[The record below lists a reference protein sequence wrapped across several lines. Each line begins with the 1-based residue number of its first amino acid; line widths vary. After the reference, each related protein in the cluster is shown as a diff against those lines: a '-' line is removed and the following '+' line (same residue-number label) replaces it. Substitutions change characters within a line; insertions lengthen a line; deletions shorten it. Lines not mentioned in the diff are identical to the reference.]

1 MDDNRYNSS
10 IKVGDTVERVSN
22 LYLIKSK
29 NINQTDYVLTGSGD
43 ADAEDNLDNDN
54 LLTMSQLTKSEERRS
69 LYSNVKDH
77 FPLTCNNDKLL
88 KPSQYI
94 ELLFQNEDT

>member
-43 ADAEDNLDNDN
+43 ADTEDNLDNGVLSN
-54 LLTMSQLTKSEERRS
+54 LETDDKDEEKYLR
-69 LYSNVKDH
+69 YKW
-77 FPLTCNNDKLL
+77 
-88 KPSQYI
+88 
-94 ELLFQNEDT
+94 

>member
-29 NINQTDYVLTGSGD
+29 NISQTDYVLTGSGD
-43 ADAEDNLDNDN
+43 ADTEDNLDNGVLSN
-54 LLTMSQLTKSEERRS
+54 LETDDRDE
-69 LYSNVKDH
+69 VKY
-77 FPLTCNNDKLL
+77 LRYK
-88 KPSQYI
+88 
-94 ELLFQNEDT
+94 

>member
-43 ADAEDNLDNDN
+43 ADTEDNLDNGVLSN
-54 LLTMSQLTKSEERRS
+54 LEIDDKDEEKYLR
-69 LYSNVKDH
+69 YK
-77 FPLTCNNDKLL
+77 
-88 KPSQYI
+88 
-94 ELLFQNEDT
+94 

>member
-1 MDDNRYNSS
+1 MDDNGYNSS

-43 ADAEDNLDNDN
+43 ADAEDNLDNGVLSN
-54 LLTMSQLTKSEERRS
+54 LETDDKDEEKYLR
-69 LYSNVKDH
+69 YK
-77 FPLTCNNDKLL
+77 
-88 KPSQYI
+88 
-94 ELLFQNEDT
+94 

>member
-22 LYLIKSK
+22 FYLIKSK

-43 ADAEDNLDNDN
+43 ADAEDNLDNDVLSN
-54 LLTMSQLTKSEERRS
+54 LETDDKDEEKYLRC
-69 LYSNVKDH
+69 K
-77 FPLTCNNDKLL
+77 
-88 KPSQYI
+88 
-94 ELLFQNEDT
+94 

>member
-1 MDDNRYNSS
+1 MDDSRYNSS

-43 ADAEDNLDNDN
+43 ADAEDNLDNDVLSN
-54 LLTMSQLTKSEERRS
+54 LETDDKDEEKYLR
-69 LYSNVKDH
+69 YK
-77 FPLTCNNDKLL
+77 
-88 KPSQYI
+88 
-94 ELLFQNEDT
+94 

>member
-1 MDDNRYNSS
+1 M
-10 IKVGDTVERVSN
+10 K
-22 LYLIKSK
+22 K
-29 NINQTDYVLTGSGD
+29 NIYDASNKNEHINQENTII
-43 ADAEDNLDNDN
+43 N

-77 FPLTCNNDKLL
+77 FPLTCINDKLL

-94 ELLFQNEDT
+94 ELLLQNEDT

>member
-22 LYLIKSK
+22 FYLIKSK

-43 ADAEDNLDNDN
+43 ADAEDNLDNDVLSN
-54 LLTMSQLTKSEERRS
+54 LETDDKDEEKYLR
-69 LYSNVKDH
+69 YK
-77 FPLTCNNDKLL
+77 
-88 KPSQYI
+88 
-94 ELLFQNEDT
+94 

>member
-43 ADAEDNLDNDN
+43 ADAEDNLDNDVLSN
-54 LLTMSQLTKSEERRS
+54 LETDDKDEEKYLR
-69 LYSNVKDH
+69 YKW
-77 FPLTCNNDKLL
+77 
-88 KPSQYI
+88 
-94 ELLFQNEDT
+94 

>member
-1 MDDNRYNSS
+1 MDDNGYNSS

-43 ADAEDNLDNDN
+43 ADTEDNLDNGVLSN
-54 LLTMSQLTKSEERRS
+54 LETDDKDEEKYLR
-69 LYSNVKDH
+69 YKW
-77 FPLTCNNDKLL
+77 
-88 KPSQYI
+88 
-94 ELLFQNEDT
+94 

>member
-29 NINQTDYVLTGSGD
+29 NISQTDYVLTGSGD
-43 ADAEDNLDNDN
+43 ADTEDNLDNDVLSN
-54 LLTMSQLTKSEERRS
+54 LETDDKDE
-69 LYSNVKDH
+69 VKY
-77 FPLTCNNDKLL
+77 LRYK
-88 KPSQYI
+88 
-94 ELLFQNEDT
+94 

>member
-43 ADAEDNLDNDN
+43 ADTEDNLDNGVLSN
-54 LLTMSQLTKSEERRS
+54 LETDDKDEEKYLR
-69 LYSNVKDH
+69 YK
-77 FPLTCNNDKLL
+77 
-88 KPSQYI
+88 
-94 ELLFQNEDT
+94 

>member
-43 ADAEDNLDNDN
+43 ADAEDNLDNDVLSN
-54 LLTMSQLTKSEERRS
+54 LETDDKDEEKYLR
-69 LYSNVKDH
+69 YK
-77 FPLTCNNDKLL
+77 
-88 KPSQYI
+88 
-94 ELLFQNEDT
+94 

>member
-43 ADAEDNLDNDN
+43 ADTEDNLDNGVLSN
-54 LLTMSQLTKSEERRS
+54 LEIDDKDEEKYLR
-69 LYSNVKDH
+69 YKW
-77 FPLTCNNDKLL
+77 
-88 KPSQYI
+88 
-94 ELLFQNEDT
+94 

>member
-1 MDDNRYNSS
+1 MDDNGYNSS

-43 ADAEDNLDNDN
+43 ADTEDNLDNGVLSN
-54 LLTMSQLTKSEERRS
+54 LEIDDKDEEKYLR
-69 LYSNVKDH
+69 YK
-77 FPLTCNNDKLL
+77 
-88 KPSQYI
+88 
-94 ELLFQNEDT
+94 

>member
-1 MDDNRYNSS
+1 MDDNGYNSS

-43 ADAEDNLDNDN
+43 ADTEDNLDNGVLSN
-54 LLTMSQLTKSEERRS
+54 LETDDKDEEKYLR
-69 LYSNVKDH
+69 YK
-77 FPLTCNNDKLL
+77 
-88 KPSQYI
+88 
-94 ELLFQNEDT
+94 